1 MKTENYIVATLKPW
15 NIRAYNEVIKNYPG
29 TWHLI
34 TDHRE
39 LTTEKVKSINPKF
52 IFFPH
57 WNHTVPNEIL
67 EMTTCVCFHETDL
80 PYGRGGSP
88 VQNLIALGHRETVV
102 TALKMTDEL
111 DAGPIYLKEKLSLE
125 GLAEEVFVRASYVVA
140 GMIKTI
146 ITKNPRPT
154 KQVGKPTL
162 FSRRKPSQSKIPIGK
177 TSLVD
182 LFDHIRML
190 DAEGYPK
197 AYLESGGFRFEI
209 SRPALKSGEILADVR
224 ITKSEGD
231 KND

>member
-1 MKTENYIVATLKPW
+1 MKTENYIVATLRPW
-15 NIRAYNEVIKNYPG
+15 NIRAYNEIIKDYPG
-29 TWHLI
+29 AWHLI

-39 LTTEKVKSINPKF
+39 LTTDKVKSINPKF

-57 WNHTVPNEIL
+57 WSHAVPNEIL

-88 VQNLIALGHRETVV
+88 LQNLIALGHRETVV
-102 TALKMTDEL
+102 TAFKMTDEL

-125 GLAEEVFVRASYVVA
+125 GLAEEVFVRASYIVA

-146 ITKNPRPT
+146 ITKNPHPT
-154 KQVGKPTL
+154 EQVGKPT
-162 FSRRKPSQSKIPIGK
+162 FFNRRKPSQSKMPIEK
-177 TSLVD
+177 ANLVD

-197 AYLESGGFRFEI
+197 AYLEAGGFRFEI

-224 ITKSEGD
+224 ITKSERD
-231 KND
+231 KDD

>member
-15 NIRAYNEVIKNYPG
+15 NIRAYNEVIKDYPG
-29 TWHLI
+29 AWHLI
-34 TDHRE
+34 TDRSE
-39 LTTEKVKSINPKF
+39 LTTEKVKAINPKF

-57 WNHTVPNEIL
+57 WSHTVPNEIL

-125 GLAEEVFVRASYVVA
+125 GLAEEVFVRSAYIVA
-140 GMIKTI
+140 DMIKTI

-154 KQVGKPTL
+154 KQVGKPT
-162 FSRRKPSQSKIPIGK
+162 FFNRRKPSQSKIPIEK
-177 TSLVD
+177 ANLVD

-197 AYLESGGFRFEI
+197 AYLEAGGFRFEI

-224 ITKSEGD
+224 ITKSERD
-231 KND
+231 KDD

>member
-15 NIRAYNEVIKNYPG
+15 NIRAYNEVIKDYPG
-29 TWHLI
+29 AWHLI

-39 LTTEKVKSINPKF
+39 LTIEKVKSIGPKF

-57 WNHTVPNEIL
+57 WSHTVPNEIL

-88 VQNLIALGHRETVV
+88 IQNLIALGHRETVV

-125 GLAEEVFVRASYVVA
+125 GLAEEVFVRASYIVA
-140 GMIKTI
+140 DMIKTI
-146 ITKNPRPT
+146 VTENPKPT

-162 FSRRKPSQSKIPIGK
+162 FGRRKPSQSKIPAQK